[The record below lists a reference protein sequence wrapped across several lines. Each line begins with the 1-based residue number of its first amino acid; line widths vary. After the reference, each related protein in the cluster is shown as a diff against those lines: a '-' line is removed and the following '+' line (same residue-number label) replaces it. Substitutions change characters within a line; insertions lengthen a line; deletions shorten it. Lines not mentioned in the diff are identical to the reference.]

1 MKIFDPFRDI
11 DRTRA
16 GAPYVVDET
25 GWGWFA
31 IGILTALP
39 IIGIGCILKSVAVM
53 IAAHPV
59 SSILI
64 SILFSFAVGYIAYW
78 RRGYRKCWI
87 GCMATVI
94 AFMTVVLTEMLY
106 EIPVI
111 VRDAASLGIT
121 VNTMLEWGCVT
132 IFAVGLWV
140 FMEKINLIRIS
151 PGRHMIMA
159 CIYFAVYMII
169 AVILMP
175 EERKQ
180 AFHVAFILKIY

>member
-1 MKIFDPFRDI
+1 
-11 DRTRA
+11 
-16 GAPYVVDET
+16 
-25 GWGWFA
+25 
-31 IGILTALP
+31 
-39 IIGIGCILKSVAVM
+39 
-53 IAAHPV
+53 
-59 SSILI
+59 
-64 SILFSFAVGYIAYW
+64 
-78 RRGYRKCWI
+78 
-87 GCMATVI
+87 MATVI

-151 PGRHMIMA
+151 PGRHMIVA

-180 AFHVAFILKIY
+180 AFHEAFILKIY